1 MLKNYIKVAFR
12 NLVRQKGYAILNVT
26 GLAVG
31 FASVILIG
39 LYVADEISFDRFHPK
54 ADRTYR
60 IVQQIRLED
69 GSLVHAP
76 AEGGLSEVVLQDI
89 PEVETIVRRMM
100 SRPEIRIGNA
110 ERGITTSVCLT
121 DSTFFDVF
129 DFRLVAGDKATALR
143 QPAGMVV
150 TERAAKA
157 LFGNESAL
165 GKTIEIEHRYFGG
178 VWTVTGVLEDLPG
191 NATMRFDFLTADV
204 QMDRAQWQFSSA
216 WWGGYNSFRNL
227 TTYVTLVPGASAE
240 AVAEQLA
247 DRIVAL
253 GAREFRE
260 RNRFLLQ
267 PLPDVHLHTAADY
280 GPLKTS
286 EGSVHEDGSARLVFL
301 FTCVAALVLFLACV
315 NYVNLSTAR
324 AQSRSREV
332 GLRKVVGARRIE
344 LIAQFLGESLLQT
357 AAASILALVLTMLTL
372 GGFNE
377 LTGKSLSIAAMGAA
391 GWAIFA
397 VGTILVGAAAGFY
410 PAFILSGFRPTSIV
424 GGSSSSGKRFKLRHV
439 LVIGQFAICITLVVV
454 TLVVIRQMLFI
465 ASQDLGFQHDAIILL
480 PLHEHS
486 QAKARDGILAGLP
499 LLESFK
505 SSVNNHPDVLSTGA
519 CMYFLRARETF
530 DIPFEGQNYQVE
542 LMGADSDFG
551 ETMQLETV
559 QGRMFRDSPLA
570 QDSSGN
576 FVREREIEVV
586 LNESAQRLL
595 GGNMVGR
602 ILGGWNWG
610 PARML
615 VVGVVRDFNDR
626 SLREE
631 VRPMVIVPGLKLSY
645 VAVRLKGGNLAN
657 AMEHL
662 ETTWREFVPE
672 HPFDYRF
679 ASDLVAARYQSEIHM
694 RTIAQYASL
703 LAMFVSAMGILGLAA
718 YTASQRT
725 KEIGVRKVLGAS
737 GFSIFSLLTG
747 EYLKLVAAANL
758 IAWPC
763 AWFFARHWL
772 DGFVYRID
780 LGIAPFLAGTGLTLG
795 VAALTVCYQSLSAA
809 RTQPV
814 DALRHQ

>member
-1 MLKNYIKVAFR
+1 MLKNYIKIAFR
-12 NLVRQKGYAILNVT
+12 NLVRQKGFTILNVT

-39 LYVADEISFDRFHPK
+39 LYVADEISFDRFHAK
-54 ADRTYR
+54 SDRTYR
-60 IVQQIRLED
+60 IVQQIRLEE
-69 GSLVHAP
+69 GSVIHAP
-76 AEGGLSEVVLQDI
+76 PEGGLSEVVLRDI
-89 PEVETIVRRMM
+89 PEVETVVRRMM
-100 SRPEIRIGNA
+100 SRPEIRVGNA

-129 DFRLVAGDKATALR
+129 DFRLVAGDRATALT

-165 GKTIEIEHRYFGG
+165 GKTVEIEQRYFGG
-178 VWTVTGVLEDLPG
+178 VWTITGVLEDLPG
-191 NATMRFDFLTADV
+191 NATMQFDFLTADV
-204 QMDRAQWQFSSA
+204 QMDRARWQFGSA
-216 WWGGYNSFRNL
+216 WWGGYNSFRNV

-253 GAREFRE
+253 GAPEFKD
-260 RNRFLLQ
+260 RNRFILQ
-267 PLPDVHLHTAADY
+267 PLPDVHLHTAVNYA
-280 GPLKTS
+280 PLKTS
-286 EGSVHEDGSARLVFL
+286 EGSAHEDGSARLVFL

-357 AAASILALVLTMLTL
+357 AAASILALVLTMLTV
-372 GGFNE
+372 GAFNE
-377 LTGKSLSIAAMGAA
+377 LTGKSLSIAAMGPA
-391 GWAIFA
+391 GWAIFVA
-397 VGTILVGAAAGFY
+397 GTFLVGVAAGFY
-410 PAFILSGFRPTSIV
+410 PAFVLSGFRPTSSL
-424 GGSSSSGKRFKLRHV
+424 GGSSSSRKRFKLRHI
-439 LVIGQFAICITLVVV
+439 LVIGQFGICITLIVV
-454 TLVVIRQMLFI
+454 TTVVIRQMLFI
-465 ASQDLGFQHDAIILL
+465 ASQDLGFQHDAIVLL
-480 PLHEHS
+480 PLHEHP
-486 QAKARDGILAGLP
+486 QPKAREGILAGLP

-505 SSVNNHPDVLSTGA
+505 TMVTDHPEVLSAGA
-519 CMYFLRARETF
+519 CMYFLRPRENF
-530 DIPFEGQNYQVE
+530 EIPFEGQNYQVE
-542 LMGADSDFG
+542 LMGADNDFC

-559 QGRMFRDSPLA
+559 QGRIFRDSPLA
-570 QDSSGN
+570 QDSSG
-576 FVREREIEVV
+576 RYMRDSEVEV
-586 LNESAQRLL
+586 IINESAERML

-602 ILGGWNWG
+602 ILGGWDWG

-615 VVGVVRDFNDR
+615 VVGIVRDFNDR

-645 VAVRLKGGNLAN
+645 VAVRLKGGNVTN

-662 ETTWREFVPE
+662 AKVWGEFVPE
-672 HPFDYRF
+672 HPFEYRF

-737 GFSIFSLLTG
+737 GFSIFSPLTG

-763 AWFFARHWL
+763 AWFFARQWL

-780 LGIAPFLAGTGLTLG
+780 LGVAPFLAGTGLTLG
-795 VAALTVCYQSLSAA
+795 IAALTICYQSLSAA